1 MGSDQHAAQEHAV
14 SVFAL
19 VDCNKSGPLLTVS
32 IDFILIIQCFTVCNY
47 L

>member
-19 VDCNKSGPLLTVS
+19 VDCNSSGALLTVRY
-32 IDFILIIQCFTVCNY
+32 DFF
-47 L
+47 